1 MQLFIIRHGIAID
14 EGPGL
19 SDEDRY
25 LTAEG
30 RHRTAKV
37 GKLLR
42 DQVGGL
48 DLILTSPLVRAVQ
61 TADIVAREL
70 ECDDVRV
77 CTALAPGG
85 SLSRVDAAIE
95 DAFDVERLA
104 LVGHEPLPVREEPPP
119 LARHHLR
126 HLALRD
132 FGALVR
138 LGVRAYAHA
147 VAAHRVRERTQV
159 LLEGVELE
167 DQRGRLDLLQA
178 LPDLRGRPHAG
189 PALR

>member
-104 LVGHEPLPVREEPPP
+104 LVGHEPSMS
-119 LARHHLR
+119 AIAAHLLGLR
-126 HLALRD
+126 SFPRSFKKAGVCALRLD
-132 FGALVR
+132 EP
-138 LGVRAYAHA
+138 GVAGKFAWFIVPRGPK
-147 VAAHRVRERTQV
+147 VETQI
-159 LLEGVELE
+159 EGN
-167 DQRGRLDLLQA
+167 
-178 LPDLRGRPHAG
+178 
-189 PALR
+189 